1 MHWEH
6 LERSLIFWLRGF
18 KNIYSLYDIQL
29 ERNQSI
35 MSCTFKTDMTM
46 SRKVIKEINE
56 RVKKGL
62 DANQRNKNAE
72 QKGRVTGMRREW
84 WEEGQKNQR
93 KNSMIKVSQTPL
105 SSWLKQA
112 INHSKY
118 RPCPHTHTQ
127 RCCSVSSSTVTQ
139 IEMLYQLK
147 YVMDKKNRGAAAHVS
162 MCMSAYACIWAQSA
176 FV

>member
-1 MHWEH
+1 MTYIHT
-6 LERSLIFWLRGF
+6 
-18 KNIYSLYDIQL
+18 LYDIQH

-35 MSCTFKTDMTM
+35 LSCTFNPDMTM
-46 SRKVIKEINE
+46 SRKVINEINE
-56 RVKKGL
+56 RMKKRL
-62 DANQRNKNAE
+62 DANERNKNAE

-84 WEEGQKNQR
+84 WEGGQKNQR

-118 RPCPHTHTQ
+118 RPYPHTHTQTQ

-162 MCMSAYACIWAQSA
+162 VCMSAYACIWAQSA
-176 FV
+176 LV